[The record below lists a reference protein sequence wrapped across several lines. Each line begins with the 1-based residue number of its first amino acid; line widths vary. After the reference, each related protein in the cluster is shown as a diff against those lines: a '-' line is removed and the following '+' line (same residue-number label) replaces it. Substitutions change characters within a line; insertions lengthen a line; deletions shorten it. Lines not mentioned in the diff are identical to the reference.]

1 MRKINPTIII
11 YITEQI
17 FERPVKKKSFWRL
30 RHFVTGN
37 ENEIENLFSLKRLIF
52 IIKQAERPWNS
63 VTPKRLM
70 IYILDSD

>member
-11 YITEQI
+11 YITEQL

-52 IIKQAERPWNS
+52 IIKRAERPWNS

>member
-11 YITEQI
+11 YITEQL

-52 IIKQAERPWNS
+52 IIKQAGTALEFGN
-63 VTPKRLM
+63 PKM
-70 IYILDSD
+70 INDIYIR